1 VYEATR
7 TKTYETGLIL
17 PIAYGVND
25 ATVNVKLENHQPI
38 QNQNKIVQAMGATSD
53 NYLAVL
59 AANEMKL
66 DNMELVDSSK
76 PETYKRIDST
86 KPGTITYH
94 LIPQSSEDYWVSI
107 PQKLSHTNK
116 NKVRILLN
124 GNNYEFQDKFQQTQF
139 IQIAHNSVGK
149 SIELTIEID
158 TDDEYNLS
166 GLRLARSN
174 STLVDRIIEERQLQG
189 LKVTHWDDRH
199 IQGTVSITD
208 DSTWMMTSIPY
219 EKGWTVRVD
228 GQVVKTIKVWDSLLA
243 FAVTPGE
250 HTVEITYI
258 PEGFMAGLLI
268 SILSICIYVLA
279 IYKKWI

>member
-1 VYEATR
+1 M
-7 TKTYETGLIL
+7 
-17 PIAYGVND
+17 ND

>member
-1 VYEATR
+1 
-7 TKTYETGLIL
+7 
-17 PIAYGVND
+17 
-25 ATVNVKLENHQPI
+25 
-38 QNQNKIVQAMGATSD
+38 M
-53 NYLAVL
+53 
-59 AANEMKL
+59 
-66 DNMELVDSSK
+66 
-76 PETYKRIDST
+76 
-86 KPGTITYH
+86 
-94 LIPQSSEDYWVSI
+94 
-107 PQKLSHTNK
+107 
-116 NKVRILLN
+116 
-124 GNNYEFQDKFQQTQF
+124 
-139 IQIAHNSVGK
+139 
-149 SIELTIEID
+149 
-158 TDDEYNLS
+158 
-166 GLRLARSN
+166 ARSN